1 MPTLD
6 AIIAAAFL
14 WGLGITFVFTWLLI
28 IEYIFDQWGWFIPA
42 ILVVV
47 TLIFLTAAILS

>member
-6 AIIAAAFL
+6 AIIAAVFL
-14 WGLGITFVFTWLLI
+14 WGVLSLFLWIMAQFALR
-28 IEYIFDQWGWFIPA
+28 WGFLATIVP
-42 ILVVV
+42 LVVV